1 MKPALTIRASHLL
14 AHHQNCLLE
23 KNMSRLLKALPL
35 TLSLA
40 ALSLFAA
47 SCGSSSQSQV
57 RIVHAI
63 SDGPALDIDVNT
75 TKVFTNI
82 AFGGV
87 QPTPPAYT
95 KVASGSDTLEAVN
108 TGTTTAVIANTS
120 ASLSGSAQYTVLL
133 TGFLNVTTGANVPTF
148 NLITDNNAAPTSGNV
163 EIRLIDGSA
172 NTPQGG
178 FDIYIVPPGTN
189 IGGLQPQI
197 SGLLIGQAS
206 SYQSLNITGNV
217 YEVIVTPV
225 GTQTPYI
232 NQNYTITI
240 GSIRTLV
247 IVDNQGGGGGA
258 PSQFPLVLNDLN

>member
-1 MKPALTIRASHLL
+1 M
-14 AHHQNCLLE
+14 CLPTTKTAFLE

-40 ALSLFAA
+40 ALSFFAT

-63 SDGPALDIDVNT
+63 SDGPALDINVNT

-108 TGTTTAVIANTS
+108 TGTTTALIANTS
-120 ASLSGSAQYTVLL
+120 ANLSGSSQYTVLL
-133 TGFLNVTTGANVPTF
+133 TGFRNGNGANAPTF
-148 NLITDNNAAPTSGNV
+148 NLITDNNAAPTTGNV

-172 NTPQGG
+172 NTSQGG
-178 FDIYIVPPGTN
+178 FDVYIVPPGTN

-206 SYQSLNITGNV
+206 SYQTLNITGNV
-217 YEVIVTPV
+217 YQVIVTPN
-225 GTQTPYI
+225 GNQTPYI
-232 NQNYTITI
+232 NQNYTITT

-247 IVDNQGGGGGA
+247 IVDNGNQV
-258 PSQFPLVLNDLN
+258 SQFPLELNDLN

>member
-1 MKPALTIRASHLL
+1 MTLPITK
-14 AHHQNCLLE
+14 NCLLE
-23 KNMSRLLKALPL
+23 NNMFRLLKALLL
-35 TLSLA
+35 TLALT
-40 ALSLFAA
+40 ALSFFAT

-57 RIVHAI
+57 RVVHAI
-63 SDGPALDIDVNT
+63 SDGPALDINVNT
-75 TKVFTNI
+75 TKVFTDI

-95 KVASGSDTLEAVN
+95 KVASGSDSLEAVD

-120 ASLSGSAQYTVLL
+120 ASLSGSSQYTVLL
-133 TGFLNVTTGANVPTF
+133 TGFLNGTGANAPTF

-163 EIRLIDGSA
+163 EIRIIDGSA

-178 FDIYIVPPGTN
+178 FNVYIVPLGAN
-189 IGGLQPQI
+189 IGTLTPQI

-206 SYQSLNITGNV
+206 SYQSLNITGNM
-217 YEVIVTPV
+217 YEVIVTPN

-232 NQNYTITI
+232 NQTYTITA

-247 IVDNQGGGGGA
+247 IVDNGNQV
-258 PSQFPLVLNDLN
+258 SQLPLLLNDLNN